1 MLAACSG
8 IAFSGVALGNFYV
21 SLVLLGLGWNFSF
34 VGATSLLSN
43 THSAG
48 ERAKVQGLNDFLVLG
63 TVSLAS
69 VSSGALL
76 NLYGWAAVQLA
87 AIPALALAGV
97 ALIWLA
103 ISKHRRTFATV
114 SE

>member
-1 MLAACSG
+1 M
-8 IAFSGVALGNFYV
+8 IASAGVDLENFYMA
-21 SLVLLGLGWNFSF
+21 LIALGLGWNFGF

-43 THSAG
+43 THTAG

-69 VSSGALL
+69 LGSGVLL
-76 NLYGWAAVQLA
+76 NLYGWSVVQMAGLP
-87 AIPALALAGV
+87 AIVIASV
-97 ALIWLA
+97 ALIWLGV
-103 ISKHRRTFATV
+103 SKRGGTFVTL